1 MQTRCPYCQTRFRVT
16 PTQLKLRMGKV
27 RCGVCDE
34 VFDALDSLGDET
46 PPVGP
51 ALQEIPPPDT
61 ASVFNVP
68 ELLAHTEEFAPQD
81 LPDYV
86 QELPEEF
93 LPPAQTGPDMAATC
107 LAVEL
112 TTPVTEPETAPAP
125 LIEEEERIPEKWRSV
140 EETPP
145 PPPRKWPWMVGVV
158 VLTLFACAHVLY
170 IFRSDLA
177 VHAPAIRPLLVEGCA
192 LLGCAVPRPLQP
204 DQASIESS
212 DLVPEG
218 DTLLLTAQ
226 LRNRA
231 RFALDYPH
239 LELTLTGPR
248 DELLVRK
255 VLTPADYLPA
265 DRDPVQGFKSRSSID
280 IRLHLAADGLAAIG
294 YRLFLFYP

>member
-16 PTQLKLRMGKV
+16 PTQLKLRAGKV

-34 VFDALDSLGDET
+34 VFDALDALGDEAPT
-46 PPVGP
+46 TGLAPQAPS
-51 ALQEIPPPDT
+51 LPDT
-61 ASVFNVP
+61 ARVFNVP
-68 ELLAHTEEFAPQD
+68 EVPVHTEESAPRG

-86 QELPEEF
+86 RELPEEF
-93 LPPAQTGPDMAATC
+93 LPPTQTSPDTATNYMAAGQ
-107 LAVEL
+107 
-112 TTPVTEPETAPAP
+112 TTPVTEPEADPAP
-125 LIEEEERIPEKWRSV
+125 SSEEERIPEKWRLI
-140 EETPP
+140 EEPP
-145 PPPRKWPWMVGVV
+145 PPPSPRKWPWILGIV
-158 VLTLFACAHVLY
+158 VLTLFAGAHLLY

-177 VHAPAIRPLLVEGCA
+177 VRAPGMRPFLVEGCA
-192 LLGCAVPRPLQP
+192 LLGCTVPLPLQP
-204 DQASIESS
+204 DHASIESS

-248 DELLVRK
+248 DEALVRK

-265 DRDPVQGFKSRSSID
+265 DRDPAQGFKPRSSVD
-280 IRLHLAADGLAAIG
+280 IRLHLVADGLTAIG
-294 YRLFLFYP
+294 YRLYLFNP